1 MLTSAGRKRNRNGS
15 VSRRVARGLVTA
27 NLSFSASSGLDR
39 FSGGSDPSA
48 SLSSPIGR
56 RCWSTSVATMS
67 SETLLRMEW
76 LTTVAISAQVR
87 RPSMASS
94 TR

>member
-1 MLTSAGRKRNRNGS
+1 
-15 VSRRVARGLVTA
+15 
-27 NLSFSASSGLDR
+27 
-39 FSGGSDPSA
+39 
-48 SLSSPIGR
+48 
-56 RCWSTSVATMS
+56 MS
-67 SETLLRMEW
+67 SETLRRMEW